1 MSIVNGKLPIKV
13 TAAAFEFA
21 ETCAIAGLI
30 LTSTSGAAA
39 ACSAV
44 VQDAH
49 NNDLATLNTTTS
61 SGVSGVMFP
70 FPVAMSGLSVPALSG
85 TGAVLYIYLADV

>member
-13 TAAAFEFA
+13 TSAAFEFA
-21 ETCAIAGLI
+21 ETCAVAGLI
-30 LTSTSGAAA
+30 LTSTSGSAQ
-39 ACSAV
+39 ACSAS

-70 FPVAMSGLSVPALSG
+70 FPVAMSGLSVPSLSG

>member
-1 MSIVNGKLPIKV
+1 MSISNGRLPIKV

-21 ETCAIAGLI
+21 EQCAIVGII
-30 LTSTSGAAA
+30 LTSTSGAAT

-49 NNDLATLNTTTS
+49 NNDLVTLVTS
-61 SGVSGVMFP
+61 STSGVSGVMFP
-70 FPVAMSGLSVPALSG
+70 YPVAMSGLSVPSLTG

>member
-1 MSIVNGKLPIKV
+1 MSIVNGRMPIKV

-21 ETCAIAGLI
+21 ETCAVAGLI
-30 LTSTSGAAA
+30 LVSSSGAAT

-49 NNDLATLNTTTS
+49 NNDLATLVTTTT